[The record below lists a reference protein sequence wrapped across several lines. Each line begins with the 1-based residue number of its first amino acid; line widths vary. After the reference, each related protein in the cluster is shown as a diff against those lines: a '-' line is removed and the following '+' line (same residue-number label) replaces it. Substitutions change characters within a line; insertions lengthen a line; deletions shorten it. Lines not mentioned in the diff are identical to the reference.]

1 MEGTNGSSGSPAPFL
16 LKTYEMVDDS
26 LTNAV
31 VSWSRTSH
39 SFVVWNPPEFAR
51 DLLPKY
57 FKHNNFSSF
66 VRQLNTYGFRK
77 VDPDQWEFA
86 NEEFIRGQ
94 RHLLKNIHRRKP
106 VHSHSGNGNAAPVTD
121 SEREEFEKEI
131 EKLKQERVSLETEV
145 ERYREENRGYE
156 HDLRSLGQTLHTIDQ
171 RQRQLLDNLA
181 LLLQSP
187 NPMDQSK
194 SPNKK
199 RRMLAL
205 HYFKDEA
212 MLIED
217 NPSPSSLPLLDM
229 KQVEKLDSSLTFW
242 EKFVRGID
250 QIPTDPPSSPMESD
264 INVIIPGS
272 PCSAS
277 SAYIESPA
285 ISSIRIDPASRP
297 SRVDINISPA
307 KSPDARSA
315 EAQLGSNTFQSVPAN
330 DVFWQQFLTEAPVQ
344 PERIE
349 LYDRTTDP
357 SRFADEHK
365 PWWIVDGLN
374 QHMRHLTE
382 AERI

>member
-1 MEGTNGSSGSPAPFL
+1 M
-16 LKTYEMVDDS
+16 
-26 LTNAV
+26 
-31 VSWSRTSH
+31 
-39 SFVVWNPPEFAR
+39 
-51 DLLPKY
+51 
-57 FKHNNFSSF
+57 
-66 VRQLNTYGFRK
+66 
-77 VDPDQWEFA
+77 
-86 NEEFIRGQ
+86 
-94 RHLLKNIHRRKP
+94 KNIHRRKP

-131 EKLKQERVSLETEV
+131 EKLKQERVYLETEV
-145 ERYREENRGYE
+145 ERYRQENRGYE

-181 LLLQSP
+181 HLLQSP
-187 NPMDQSK
+187 SPMDQSE

-199 RRMLAL
+199 RRLQAL

-217 NPSPSSLPLLDM
+217 NPNPSPSSSLPLLDL

-250 QIPTDPPSSPMESD
+250 QIPSDSPSSP
-264 INVIIPGS
+264 VIIPGS

-277 SAYIESPA
+277 SAYTESPA
-285 ISSIRIDPASRP
+285 ISSIRIDPDTRP

-315 EAQLGSNTFQSVPAN
+315 EARQGSGTIQSVPAN

-344 PERIE
+344 AERIE